1 MNRVVHVVIRE
12 TPYAYLCCLSID
24 NYDELLQRVA
34 LIYKIEAKDVTFDR
48 RSEGKLMYSR
58 GLRVRESEI
67 YRLTSVSGQK
77 NCQEVP
83 KVRSQP
89 SAHDNQLLPS
99 SVPIP
104 ALSIKE
110 ELIITLVIVHVRVHI
125 LHGFHISPWSTRH
138 LLRLA
143 LGLARGLG

>member
-83 KVRSQP
+83 KV
-89 SAHDNQLLPS
+89 
-99 SVPIP
+99 
-104 ALSIKE
+104 
-110 ELIITLVIVHVRVHI
+110 
-125 LHGFHISPWSTRH
+125 
-138 LLRLA
+138 
-143 LGLARGLG
+143 